1 MIDFGHAIDLDMSQC
16 YNYKKGKTEGH
27 MKFLVMTDIEG
38 VTGVTTFPQ
47 AEKSDFGKEMLMND
61 LCAVLEGIKTA
72 GAEAIVYD
80 MHTDGRNVDIS
91 RIDVPV
97 VMGKPIRGDLWRGV
111 GNHQIDGLFLLG
123 LHTMQHTG
131 HLLAHSYLREY
142 DAIYLNDLL
151 VGEIGIEAALA
162 GEQGIPLKFVS
173 GDDMG
178 CAEGEALIDGL
189 VTCAVKQSLGD
200 DTAICLPPEKT
211 AILLREKATEA
222 AKADIKPFAVKSPY
236 EIKIVFSD
244 CPYLDIMKQLHPDIF
259 VDERTVVMKGENL
272 LKTWSQYLIYEK
284 EMVNY
289 K

>member
-1 MIDFGHAIDLDMSQC
+1 MR
-16 YNYKKGKTEGH
+16 
-27 MKFLVMTDIEG
+27 FLVMTDIEG

-47 AEKSDFGKEMLMND
+47 AEKSEFGREMLMND
-61 LCAVLEGIKTA
+61 LRAVLDGIKGA
-72 GAEAIVYD
+72 GADVIVYD

-97 VMGKPIRGDLWRGV
+97 VMGKPISGDVWRGV
-111 GNHQIDGLFLLG
+111 GSDGIDGLFLLG

-142 DAIYLNDLL
+142 DAIYLNGLL

-162 GEQGIPLKFVS
+162 GEQGVPLKFIS

-178 CAEGEALIDGL
+178 CLEAQALVEDI
-189 VTCAVKQSLGD
+189 VTCPVKNSVGD
-200 DTAICLPPEKT
+200 DTAVCYPPTVTSKM
-211 AILLREKATEA
+211 LRNAARKAVF
-222 AKADIKPFAVKSPY
+222 ADIKPFSVKAPY
-236 EIKIVFSD
+236 EIKIVYSD
-244 CPYLDIMKQLHPDIF
+244 CRYLEIMKEIHPEIF
-259 VDERTVVMKGENL
+259 EDERTVVMRGENL
-272 LKTWSQYLIYEK
+272 LKTWSQYLVYEK

>member
-1 MIDFGHAIDLDMSQC
+1 MR
-16 YNYKKGKTEGH
+16 Y
-27 MKFLVMTDIEG
+27 LVMTDIEG
-38 VTGVTTFPQ
+38 VTGITTFPQ

-61 LCAVLEGIKTA
+61 LCAVLNGIKDA
-72 GAEAIVYD
+72 GAEAVIYD

-91 RIDVPV
+91 RIDAPV
-97 VMGKPIRGDLWRGV
+97 VMGKPIRGDLYRGV
-111 GNHQIDGLFLLG
+111 GNGFDGLFLLG

-162 GEQGIPLKFVS
+162 GEQGIPLKFIS

-189 VTCAVKQSLGD
+189 VTCAVKTSLGD
-200 DTAICLPPEKT
+200 DTAICLPPERT
-211 AILLREKATEA
+211 AVLLREKAAEA
-222 AKADIKPFAVKSPY
+222 VKADIKPFEVKSPY
-236 EIKIVFSD
+236 EIKIVYSD
-244 CPYLDIMKQLHPDIF
+244 CPYLEIMKQIHPEIF
-259 VDERTVVMKGENL
+259 IDERTVVMRGDNL
-272 LKTWSQYLIYEK
+272 LKTWSEYLKYEK
-284 EMVNY
+284 EMVNF

>member
-1 MIDFGHAIDLDMSQC
+1 
-16 YNYKKGKTEGH
+16 
-27 MKFLVMTDIEG
+27 MKFLIMTDIEG

-47 AEKSDFGKEMLMND
+47 AEKSEFGREMLMND
-61 LCAVLEGIKTA
+61 LCAVLDGIKEA

-91 RIDVPV
+91 RIDAPV
-97 VMGKPIRGDLWRGV
+97 VMGKPIRGDIWRGV
-111 GNHQIDGLFLLG
+111 GNREIDGLFLLG

-142 DAIYLNDLL
+142 DAIYLNGLL

-162 GEQGIPLKFVS
+162 GEQGIPLKFIS

-178 CAEGEALIDGL
+178 CLEAKALIEDV
-189 VTCAVKQSLGD
+189 VTCPVKTSLGD
-200 DTAICLPPEKT
+200 DTAICPSPSAT
-211 AILLREKATEA
+211 AKLLKEKAKE
-222 AKADIKPFAVKSPY
+222 AVKAEIQPFKVEGPF
-236 EIKIVFSD
+236 EIKIVYSD
-244 CPYLDIMKQLHPDIF
+244 CRYLEIMKELHPEIF
-259 VDERTVVMKGENL
+259 EDERTVVMRGENL

-284 EMVNY
+284 EMVNH

>member
-1 MIDFGHAIDLDMSQC
+1 MV
-16 YNYKKGKTEGH
+16 
-27 MKFLVMTDIEG
+27 FLVMTDIEG

-47 AEKSDFGKEMLMND
+47 AEKSEFGREMLMND
-61 LCAVLEGIKTA
+61 LIAVLDGIKEA
-72 GAEAIVYD
+72 GADAIVYD

-97 VMGKPIRGDLWRGV
+97 VMGKPICADKWRGV
-111 GNHQIDGLFLLG
+111 GNEIDGLFLLG

-142 DAIYLNDLL
+142 DAIYLNGLL

-162 GEQGIPLKFVS
+162 GEQGVPLKFIS

-178 CAEGEALIDGL
+178 CAEAKEL
-189 VTCAVKQSLGD
+189 VGNIVVCPVKSSIGD
-200 DTAICLPPEKT
+200 DTGVCLPPSLT
-211 AILLREKATEA
+211 SSMLKAGAKEA
-222 AKADIKPFAVKSPY
+222 VEADIKPFVVEGPY
-236 EIKIVFSD
+236 EIKIVYSD
-244 CPYLDIMKQLHPDIF
+244 CRYLEIMKQIHPEIF
-259 VDERTVVMKGENL
+259 VDERTVVMKGDNL
-272 LKTWSQYLIYEK
+272 LRTWSQYLTYEK